1 VPQTTTT
8 LLQTTT
14 TLEPTTTTE
23 LITTTSQTAT
33 TTTTQAETGKVTSVP
48 QSTTTVYEVAV
59 TSTVPLVSPTT
70 ELPVLTK
77 EITQQEATVL
87 ASSVQMLSVVTNEQA
102 ETIFEQLDIDDL
114 SAEEVAQIVAVVQDA
129 PVEVR
134 KAFESKINIF
144 DGKTDEYVPIGSNV
158 SIGARR
164 LLVAVSGILIAGSV
178 GVGTS
183 QQHTSRKNS

>member
-1 VPQTTTT
+1 
-8 LLQTTT
+8 
-14 TLEPTTTTE
+14 
-23 LITTTSQTAT
+23 
-33 TTTTQAETGKVTSVP
+33 
-48 QSTTTVYEVAV
+48 
-59 TSTVPLVSPTT
+59 
-70 ELPVLTK
+70 
-77 EITQQEATVL
+77 
-87 ASSVQMLSVVTNEQA
+87 MLSVVTNEQA

-114 SAEEVAQIVAVVQDA
+114 STEEVAQIVAVVQDA

-144 DGKTDEYVPIGSNV
+144 DGKTDEYVPIGSTV